1 MTSNYH
7 SSHCENDVRYP
18 YTDRVAVGEDYV
30 DFIYQFVK
38 DSNISTK
45 DCKNTASI
53 SNIRNNIIGTPSNF
67 PSHEDFLLKKYNV
80 DISISP
86 WQKQVPYT
94 FAPECEKDYYF
105 HHIDLEFHE
114 AVYPIRISIYEVYNF
129 GNVTEVWAQDSEDED
144 VRNHGYFLQLYGLV
158 TLKPKC
164 SDYSLYPTHAHS

>member
-7 SSHCENDVRYP
+7 SSHCENDVKYP
-18 YTDRVAVGEDYV
+18 YTDRVAVEEDYV

-67 PSHEDFLLKKYNV
+67 PSHEDFLLKKYDV

-86 WQKQVPYT
+86 WQKQVPYN
-94 FAPECEKDYYF
+94 FVPEFKRDYYF
-105 HHIDLEFHE
+105 HHI
-114 AVYPIRISIYEVYNF
+114 
-129 GNVTEVWAQDSEDED
+129 G
-144 VRNHGYFLQLYGLV
+144 
-158 TLKPKC
+158 K
-164 SDYSLYPTHAHS
+164 

>member
-1 MTSNYH
+1 MSIAHISKHSFTMFWTLNKAKGTASQVFGLSKESRPRRENMTSNYH

-67 PSHEDFLLKKYNV
+67 PSHELLV
-80 DISISP
+80 CVFS
-86 WQKQVPYT
+86 V
-94 FAPECEKDYYF
+94 
-105 HHIDLEFHE
+105 L
-114 AVYPIRISIYEVYNF
+114 
-129 GNVTEVWAQDSEDED
+129 
-144 VRNHGYFLQLYGLV
+144 
-158 TLKPKC
+158 
-164 SDYSLYPTHAHS
+164 